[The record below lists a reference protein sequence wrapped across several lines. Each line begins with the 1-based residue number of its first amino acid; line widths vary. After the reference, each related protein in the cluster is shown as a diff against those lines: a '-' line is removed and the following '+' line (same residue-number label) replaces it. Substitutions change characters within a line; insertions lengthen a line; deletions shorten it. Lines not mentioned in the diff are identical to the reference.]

1 MPTKPLRC
9 LRIKLF
15 TPGNRSHKTCV
26 VKAKGGHHFTDEG
39 EEIILKRYADEIEKA
54 WPCDEFSLKE
64 VGRGEYSFVWIGK
77 RPIDEAALL
86 VGGMPLG
93 QVAQV
98 EVGQQEL
105 CS

>member
-1 MPTKPLRC
+1 
-9 LRIKLF
+9 
-15 TPGNRSHKTCV
+15 

-39 EEIILKRYADEIEKA
+39 EEIILKRYADEIE
-54 WPCDEFSLKE
+54 
-64 VGRGEYSFVWIGK
+64 
-77 RPIDEAALL
+77 
-86 VGGMPLG
+86 MPLG